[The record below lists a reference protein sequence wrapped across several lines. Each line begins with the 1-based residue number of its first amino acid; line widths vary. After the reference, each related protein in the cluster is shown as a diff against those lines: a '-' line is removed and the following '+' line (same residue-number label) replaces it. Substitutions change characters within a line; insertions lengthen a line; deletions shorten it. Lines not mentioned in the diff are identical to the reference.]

1 MDAPMTRND
10 FLRKALTT
18 FIIPTKTAYNVP
30 LGEAREILSHFA
42 GVYISKEEVIDLMML
57 EGFIFRGRGVYTGH
71 FRANYRCLPATL
83 LNHHW
88 SREYILST
96 YPRREYERW
105 DDVNDA
111 IVVLKHMF
119 ANSHGRHDESVD
131 RVFQDILGQSNN
143 AERDPNPI

>member
-1 MDAPMTRND
+1 MDRND

-18 FIIPTKTAYNVP
+18 FIIPTKTAYNVSI
-30 LGEAREILSHFA
+30 GEAKHILENLIGIYVPRDEILS
-42 GVYISKEEVIDLMML
+42 LMTD
-57 EGFIFRGRGVYTGH
+57 EGFIYRDAGVYTGH

-131 RVFQDILGQSNN
+131 RVVQDILGQSNN
-143 AERDPNPI
+143 AESDPNPI